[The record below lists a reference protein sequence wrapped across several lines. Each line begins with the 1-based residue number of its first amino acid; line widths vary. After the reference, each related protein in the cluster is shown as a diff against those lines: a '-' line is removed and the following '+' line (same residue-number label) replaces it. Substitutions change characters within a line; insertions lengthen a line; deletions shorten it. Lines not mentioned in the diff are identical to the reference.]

1 MCTLSFNE
9 SCPVCGRKLM
19 VPIEFL
25 GLEVQCSH
33 CKGFFRAQ
41 QESADRRSE
50 AGEQPSL
57 ECRADQL
64 LSLCRMQ
71 QADR

>member
-1 MCTLSFNE
+1 MCKINFNE

-33 CKGFFRAQ
+33 CKGFFRARD
-41 QESADRRSE
+41 EGARSRRVWEMRSTLNE
-50 AGEQPSL
+50 
-57 ECRADQL
+57 RADEL
-64 LSLCRMQ
+64 VLRYRGSRT
-71 QADR
+71 DR

>member
-1 MCTLSFNE
+1 MCSLSFNE

-33 CKGFFRAQ
+33 CKGFFRAR
-41 QESADRRSE
+41 QEGAGSRRADEVRI
-50 AGEQPSL
+50 SL
-57 ECRADQL
+57 DCRADEL
-64 LSLCRMQ
+64 LSMCRTAMV
-71 QADR
+71 AR